1 MHGSRPK
8 EPFHRF
14 RGTDHFTTRNHD
26 FLDVRFQEPLRR
38 FRGTDRFA
46 TRIVIFSNVNAQ
58 EPFVRFRG
66 TYRLNRQ
73 CYTLVEFRVP
83 PRALIIILNKA
94 RGDQEPGLCR
104 LWPQRLFSIIKGGWG
119 ISFERI
125 PQVTQ
130 SSTVPKTGNIDLGR
144 SMGYGPHCTVGSVT
158 QDPPK
163 RSS

>member
-1 MHGSRPK
+1 MLSSRPQ

-14 RGTDHFTTRNHD
+14 RGTDRFTTRNND

-46 TRIVIFSNVNAQ
+46 TRIVMFSNVNAQ
-58 EPFVRFRG
+58 EPFGRFRG

-94 RGDQEPGLCR
+94 RGDQEPGLSS
-104 LWPQRLFSIIKGGWG
+104 LWPQRLFKLKGAGG
-119 ISFERI
+119 FPSKGF
-125 PQVTQ
+125 PK
-130 SSTVPKTGNIDLGR
+130 SHNPVP
-144 SMGYGPHCTVGSVT
+144 S
-158 QDPPK
+158 PK
-163 RSS
+163 QEILI